1 MTAVSRGNNVPR
13 APTVEKQSVAFTS
26 VAAAVFL
33 TGTKLIV
40 GLLTGSLGMLSEAAH
55 SGVDLVAAA
64 VTYVSVRVSGKPAD
78 RTHQFGHGKVE
89 NLSAFV
95 QTSLL
100 LLTSAWIVFEAM
112 RRLFFHGVHVEPS
125 PWAFGV
131 LLLSIIVDTARS
143 RALSR
148 VAKKHSSQALEADAL
163 HFSTD
168 IYSSATVLLGL
179 ILVYVARRVQQAWL
193 EAADPVA
200 ALLVAGISLY
210 IGTRLGNRSVEAL
223 LDAAPEGASERISDI
238 VSRVPGVLRVDRTRV
253 RQGGDRLFVDLQ
265 LTLESNIPFEHAQ
278 AVVDAVKARIHESYP
293 TADVIVDA
301 APHIPS
307 SDDLVERI
315 RSIAHRANFQV
326 HDVTV
331 VQADHRVTANL
342 DLEVDP
348 ELGLVAAHQRATELE
363 SLIKQEVPDVRDL
376 NVHIEPLQKSIVSAN
391 DSASVQAEMEKT
403 LLAIVRRTPEVV
415 DCHSLETHRLG
426 DDILVTVHC
435 TLQPGLSVEQAHDIT
450 EGLETRLRKASPRI
464 AKVNVHAEP
473 RGAEP

>member
-265 LTLESNIPFEHAQ
+265 LTLESNIPFEHA
-278 AVVDAVKARIHESYP
+278 H
-293 TADVIVDA
+293 
-301 APHIPS
+301 
-307 SDDLVERI
+307 
-315 RSIAHRANFQV
+315 
-326 HDVTV
+326 
-331 VQADHRVTANL
+331 
-342 DLEVDP
+342 
-348 ELGLVAAHQRATELE
+348 
-363 SLIKQEVPDVRDL
+363 
-376 NVHIEPLQKSIVSAN
+376 
-391 DSASVQAEMEKT
+391 
-403 LLAIVRRTPEVV
+403 
-415 DCHSLETHRLG
+415 
-426 DDILVTVHC
+426 
-435 TLQPGLSVEQAHDIT
+435 
-450 EGLETRLRKASPRI
+450 
-464 AKVNVHAEP
+464 
-473 RGAEP
+473 